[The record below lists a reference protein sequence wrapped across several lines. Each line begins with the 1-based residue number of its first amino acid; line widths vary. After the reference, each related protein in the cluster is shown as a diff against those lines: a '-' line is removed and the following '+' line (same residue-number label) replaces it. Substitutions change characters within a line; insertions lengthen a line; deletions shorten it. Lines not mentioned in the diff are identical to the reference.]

1 MRIIFLGSILIA
13 TNWMNS
19 NGLAGI
25 QNKWF
30 HGKIWENIFEVCSP
44 ESTSTGWLRL
54 FCRSKFGRQKLLAK
68 TLAIPIIYKGL
79 LYYLRPTTSPKSVSY
94 IFLWCNVQA
103 PRLDRGAR
111 NIWRVVSSPFLR
123 LGSHTTKSV
132 HFENILSKIGFLPVA
147 RFSCIDK
154 YWFLEKWPTLRDSG
168 DQITWPI

>member
-1 MRIIFLGSILIA
+1 
-13 TNWMNS
+13 MNS

-54 FCRSKFGRQKLLAK
+54 FCRSKFGRQKLLAR

-123 LGSHTTKSV
+123 LGSHTTQ
-132 HFENILSKIGFLPVA
+132 
-147 RFSCIDK
+147 SCIDK
-154 YWFLEKWPTLRDSG
+154 YWFFRKMANFKGLWRSNHLTYIEIQEARPWTASLIQQFSNVVKFCQNALSFM
-168 DQITWPI
+168 